1 VPTRAVL
8 AAAVLA
14 VVGIVLAAVLWPGG
28 LIDLDVYRVGA
39 RALCAGRPLYEARAP
54 RTGLPFTYPPLA
66 AALFTPL
73 AYLPAA
79 VAKAVWTLVELAA
92 LLGLAAEARRL
103 AGHRVAGHRR
113 AGDRP
118 AGDRLAGARPAAL
131 VTAALF
137 LAALPLEPVR
147 SNLCLGQVN
156 IVLALAVVR
165 DLTGRS
171 GRLPAGLLTG
181 IAAAVKLTPLIFL
194 VQLALCRRPRT
205 AAVGLAGF
213 LTTTGAAALLAPRDT
228 WVFFSGRGFDA
239 SRVGGVGFLGNQ
251 SLYGTLVR
259 LAHGP
264 AGVQDVYRPLALAV
278 ALAGLLLARQVALG
292 PKAERTSY
300 ERTSY
305 ERTNCGRADGERAD
319 GERADGEG
327 AGPGRPFAGFAIC
340 AVTGLLVSPISW
352 SHHWIWIVVVLPWLA
367 WGADAPRWGRR
378 AAAAGWVFFAAAPIW
393 WVPPGPPGASAGLSE
408 HGWQLVAV
416 NSYVIAAVLFVAG
429 LVIWPAVGARIP
441 ERPGTVASAM

>member
-1 VPTRAVL
+1 VPARAVL

-79 VAKAVWTLVELAA
+79 VAKAVWTLGELAA

-103 AGHRVAGHRR
+103 AGDRL

-118 AGDRLAGARPAAL
+118 AGDRLAGARPAVL

-137 LAALPLEPVR
+137 LAALPPEPVR

-165 DLTGRS
+165 DLTGRP

-194 VQLALCRRPRT
+194 VQLALCRRPRA

-278 ALAGLLLARQVALG
+278 ALAGLLLARRVALG

-300 ERTSY
+300 ELTNC
-305 ERTNCGRADGERAD
+305 ERTNC
-319 GERADGEG
+319 ERADGEG

-378 AAAAGWVFFAAAPIW
+378 AAAAGWVFFVAAPIW
-393 WVPPGPPGASAGLSE
+393 WVPPGPSGASAGLSE

-441 ERPGTVASAM
+441 ERPGTVASVM